1 MASLAALAIIAK
13 TFKARY
19 AGVIYLGGA
28 LSQLQESLVMSG
40 EWIYSESVNKEVHII
55 KSNFRAGS
63 GDYLDERSIRDDQ
76 YGEFYGV
83 IIGSYSNRREPRG
96 GDYET
101 LNQAVEYAT
110 NVCPSLVWK

>member
-1 MASLAALAIIAK
+1 M
-13 TFKARY
+13 
-19 AGVIYLGGA
+19 
-28 LSQLQESLVMSG
+28 SQIQESLVMSG
-40 EWIYSESVNKEVHII
+40 EWIYAESVNKEVHII

-63 GDYLDERSIRDDQ
+63 GDYLDEPSIRDDQ

-83 IIGSYSNRREPRG
+83 IFGSYSNRRGPRG

-101 LNQAVEYAT
+101 LNQALEYAN